1 MKILVFIIIIFSNAL
16 YSQSMSYI
24 SEFGNFTSAFS
35 FDVDLQGNIYITD
48 ISENTITKL
57 DSSGN
62 KINTIGGYGWSKS
75 SFDEPVNIV
84 TTTLSIYVCDKNN
97 NRIQRFD
104 KDLNYLSEYSG
115 TNIESEIEFGYPS
128 CLNISNV
135 GDLFLLDS
143 DNNRILKFSLTG
155 KFLLEIGSNDAGEY
169 ALTNPNNFSID
180 GEGNIFVLDQNRIKV
195 FDQYGNGQF
204 IFNTNY
210 NPHKIY
216 NYKTNILYI
225 ENDKII
231 VFSLKERKI
240 ASEFG
245 DLYNLENE
253 AIMDAK
259 IIAKHLFILTPHRIL
274 KYKINF

>member
-1 MKILVFIIIIFSNAL
+1 MKILVFIILIFSSTL
-16 YSQSMSYI
+16 YSQSLSYV
-24 SEFGNFTSAFS
+24 SEFGNFSSAFS

-48 ISENTITKL
+48 ISENTITKI

-62 KINTIGGYGWSKS
+62 LINTIGGYGWSNS

-97 NRIQRFD
+97 SRIQRFD

-115 TNIESEIEFGYPS
+115 THAESEVEFGYPS
-128 CLNISNV
+128 CLDISNL
-135 GDLFLLDS
+135 GDLYLLDS

-155 KFLLEIGSNDAGEY
+155 KFLLEIGANDAGGY

-180 GEGNIFVLDQNRIKV
+180 KEGNIFVLDENRIKV

-204 IFNTNY
+204 IFKTNY
-210 NPHKIY
+210 NPKKIY
-216 NYKTNILYI
+216 SYMTNLLYI
-225 ENDKII
+225 ENDQI
-231 VFSLKERKI
+231 VIFNLKERKI
-240 ASEFG
+240 AGKFC
-245 DLYNLENE
+245 DFFNLENE
-253 AIMDAK
+253 VIVDAK

-274 KYKINF
+274 KYKVKF

>member
-1 MKILVFIIIIFSNAL
+1 MKIIVFIIIIFSNAL
-16 YSQSMSYI
+16 YSQSLSYV
-24 SEFGNFTSAFS
+24 SEFGNFSSAFS

-48 ISENTITKL
+48 ISENTITKI

-115 TNIESEIEFGYPS
+115 THVDSEIEFGYPS
-128 CLNISNV
+128 CLDISNL
-135 GDLFLLDS
+135 GDLYLLDS

-155 KFLLEIGSNDAGEY
+155 NFLLEIGANDAGGY
-169 ALTNPNNFSID
+169 ALTNPKNFSTD
-180 GEGNIFVLDQNRIKV
+180 RQGNIFVLDENRIKV

-204 IFNTNY
+204 IFKTNY
-210 NPHKIY
+210 APNKIY
-216 NYKTNILYI
+216 NYNNNLLYI
-225 ENDKII
+225 ENDQI
-231 VFSLKERKI
+231 VIFNLKERKI
-240 ASEFG
+240 SAKLSNF
-245 DLYNLENE
+245 YNLEDE
-253 AIMDAK
+253 VIVDAK

-274 KYKINF
+274 KYKVKF